1 MRFGITGNPEKA
13 ELPTIVKRLIQR
25 FQRDGIDY
33 VVHASLVSALR
44 KKLNKSLIA
53 RTAFQ
58 PDNTLPSSCD
68 ILISLGG
75 DGTILRVARLV
86 AKKGTPILGVNL
98 GKLGF
103 LAEVSLDELDDCITA
118 VLNRRYVVEDRM
130 MLQAHANGSRRL
142 FYALNDIVVDKAGSS
157 RVMDIETYV
166 DQEYLAT
173 FSGDGLIVSTPTG
186 STAYSLAN
194 GGPIV
199 TPANTAI
206 VISPICP
213 HTLTIRPVLV
223 PDSCTIRLKI
233 PSAPSKIHFTADGQQ
248 EQFLTPPVEVVV
260 RKAAFAAR
268 LVKRKNSSYYDLL
281 RRKLHWGRDIR
292 QKKEE

>member
-13 ELPTIVKRLIQR
+13 ELPTIVKKLIHR

-33 VVHASLVSALR
+33 VVHANLAPALR
-44 KKLNKSLIA
+44 KELNKSLLAKI
-53 RTAFQ
+53 TFQ
-58 PDNTLPSSCD
+58 PDRALPSSCD
-68 ILISLGG
+68 MLISLGG

-86 AKKGTPILGVNL
+86 AEKGTPILGVNL

-118 VLNRRYVVEDRM
+118 ILNKRYVIEDRM
-130 MLQAHANGSRRL
+130 MLQAQANGSRHR

-166 DQEYLAT
+166 DNEYLAT

-199 TPANTAI
+199 TPANTAM

-223 PDSCTIRLKI
+223 PDSCTIQLKI
-233 PSAPSKIHFTADGQQ
+233 PSAPGKIHFIADGQQ
-248 EQFLTPPVEVVV
+248 EQFLTPPVEVIVK
-260 RKAAFAAR
+260 KAPFTAR

>member
-13 ELPTIVKRLIQR
+13 GLPTIVKRLIQR
-25 FQRDGIDY
+25 LQRDGIEY
-33 VVHASLVSALR
+33 VVHADLAPVLR
-44 KKLNKSLIA
+44 KKFGRSFLA
-53 RTAFQ
+53 RTTFQ
-58 PDNTLPSSCD
+58 PDRTLPSACD

-86 AKKGTPILGVNL
+86 AEKGTPILGVNL

-103 LAEVSLDELDDCITA
+103 LAEVSLDELDDCLSEI
-118 VLNRRYVVEDRM
+118 LNQQYTVEDRM
-130 MLQAHANGSRRL
+130 MLQAHANGSRKH
-142 FYALNDIVVDKAGSS
+142 FYALNDVVVDKAGSS
-157 RVMDIETYV
+157 RVMDIEAYV
-166 DQEYLAT
+166 DNEYLAT
-173 FSGDGLIVSTPTG
+173 FSGDGLIISTPTG

-206 VISPICP
+206 AISPICP

-233 PSAPSKIHFTADGQQ
+233 PSAPKRIHFTADGQQ
-248 EQFLTPPVEVVV
+248 ELFLAPPVEVVV
-260 RKAAFAAR
+260 QKAPCTAR

-292 QKKEE
+292 QKQ

>member
-13 ELPTIVKRLIQR
+13 ELPTVVKRLIR
-25 FQRDGIDY
+25 RLQRDGIEY
-33 VVHASLVSALR
+33 VVHAELAPVLR
-44 KKLNKSLIA
+44 KAFGKAFIA
-53 RTAFQ
+53 RTTFQ
-58 PDNTLPSSCD
+58 PDQSLPKSCD

-86 AKKGTPILGVNL
+86 AKAGTPILGVNL

-103 LAEVSLDELDDCITA
+103 LAEVSLDELEDCLTEILHQQYT
-118 VLNRRYVVEDRM
+118 VEDRM
-130 MLQAHANGSRRL
+130 MLQAHANGSRKP
-142 FYALNDIVVDKAGSS
+142 FYALNDVVVDKAGSS

-173 FSGDGLIVSTPTG
+173 FSGDGLIISTPTG

-199 TPANTAI
+199 TPANTAM
-206 VISPICP
+206 VISPMCP

-223 PDSCTIRLKI
+223 PNSCTIRLRI
-233 PSAPSKIHFTADGQQ
+233 LSAPNKVHFTADGQQ
-248 EQFLTPPVEVVV
+248 ERYLTPPVEVVV
-260 RKAAFAAR
+260 QKAPFSAR

-292 QKKEE
+292 QKKER

>member
-1 MRFGITGNPEKA
+1 MRFGITGNPEKD
-13 ELPTIVKRLIQR
+13 ELVGIVKRLMER
-25 FQRDGIDY
+25 FEREGIPY
-33 VVHASLVSALR
+33 VVHAHLAPTLK
-44 KKLNKSLIA
+44 KKLNKSALAGIV
-53 RTAFQ
+53 FQ
-58 PDNTLPSSCD
+58 TDKTLPASCD
-68 ILISLGG
+68 MLISLGG

-86 AKKGTPILGVNL
+86 AQRGTPILGVNL

-103 LAEVSLDELDDCITA
+103 LAEVSLEELDECLTA
-118 VLNRRYVVEDRM
+118 ILNKRYVVEERM
-130 MLQAHANGSRRL
+130 MLEAQTNGSRYR
-142 FYALNDIVVDKAGSS
+142 FYALNDVVIDKAGSS

-199 TPANTAI
+199 TPANTTI

-223 PDSCTIRLKI
+223 PDSCVIRLKI
-233 PSAPSKIHFTADGQQ
+233 PSAPTKIHFTADGQQ
-248 EQFLTPPVEVVV
+248 EHFLSPPAEVIVK
-260 RKAAFAAR
+260 KAPCTAR
-268 LVKRKNSSYYDLL
+268 LVKRERSSYYDLL
-281 RRKLHWGRDIR
+281 RRKLHWGKDIR
-292 QKKEE
+292 QGA

>member
-33 VVHASLVSALR
+33 VVHANLASLLR

-53 RTAFQ
+53 KTTFQ
-58 PDNTLPSSCD
+58 SDNSLPSSCD

-86 AKKGTPILGVNL
+86 AKQGTPILGVNL

-103 LAEVSLDELDDCITA
+103 LAEVSLDELDDCLTDI
-118 VLNRRYVVEDRM
+118 LNQRYIIEDRM
-130 MLQAHANGSRRL
+130 MLEAQTNGTRQV
-142 FYALNDIVVDKAGSS
+142 FYALNDVVVDKAGSS

-166 DQEYLAT
+166 DREYLAT

-199 TPANTAI
+199 TPANTAM
-206 VISPICP
+206 VISPMCP

-233 PSAPSKIHFTADGQQ
+233 PSAPGKIHFTADGQQ
-248 EQFLTPPVEVVV
+248 ERFLTPPVEVVIK
-260 RKAAFAAR
+260 KAPFPAR
-268 LVKRKNSSYYDLL
+268 LVKRENSSYYDLL
-281 RRKLHWGRDIR
+281 RRKLHWGSDIR